1 MYYAFLL
8 VDIII
13 FTTNKKIA
21 LMIKRPLK
29 VKAAKPPANPSPT
42 FSPITCIVAKKKM
55 GEERMKIPLAI
66 FHIRLYCFA
75 IKKIRT
81 LIAIRRKRNP
91 INEFIISSFQYKSE
105 FWFLYVHFE
114 GNIIQY
120 DYILWKASDIL

>member
-1 MYYAFLL
+1 
-8 VDIII
+8 
-13 FTTNKKIA
+13 
-21 LMIKRPLK
+21 
-29 VKAAKPPANPSPT
+29 
-42 FSPITCIVAKKKM
+42 
-55 GEERMKIPLAI
+55 MKIPLAI
-66 FHIRLYCFA
+66 FHIRLHCFA

-120 DYILWKASDIL
+120 DYIL